1 MENSPNI
8 YKTARNAGRF
18 SVEQAAELAGIS
30 VSSLK
35 DYEAYIRIPSI
46 YTVERMCEAYHSKV
60 LAYQHM
66 RLICGRIQVVPE
78 VQERD
83 LQAATIRLVNR
94 VLAFCEKRRDRQLLQ
109 IAEDGEID
117 AEERPLYEEIVAEV
131 QALIQASTELT
142 IVQGNT

>member
-1 MENSPNI
+1 MENGLNI
-8 YKTARNAGRF
+8 YKTARIEVQMTQETAAD
-18 SVEQAAELAGIS
+18 SVGIS
-30 VSSLK
+30 VTALK

-46 YTVERMCEAYHSKV
+46 CTVERMCETYHSKV
-60 LAYQHM
+60 LAYRHI

-117 AEERPLYEEIVAEV
+117 AEEWPLYEEIVAEV

-142 IVQGNT
+142 LARGGN